1 MERVAFLVE
10 ETNER
15 LRCLLNPETLVLRR
29 TAGVRPRQ
37 STAGQVI
44 GVGLADD
51 PLLYTGGG
59 RTELDLD
66 LLFDV
71 TLPGS
76 SVTSEDV
83 RDLTAPLWRL
93 AENNQAAAG
102 ASRPPLVRLIWGKSW
117 NIPGIVVAVAERLEH
132 FTAAGVPRR
141 SWLRLRLLR
150 VEAPTAPA
158 AAVAAATNLGL
169 QANNATFATL
179 GAVRVHERLGG
190 SDRSNTAVE
199 ISLAAS
205 LVTAGDII
213 GAALLE
219 TPAVAFLLATGR
231 RIVDEAAGAIGKVTD
246 WITSAGDSPALAAL
260 RAGLS
265 TIGSA
270 AQHVMAA
277 VSSRASE
284 LQKRVVA
291 EIGAAAA
298 RIAATARALSIR
310 LAALT
315 APAREA
321 IGAALQAALA
331 NIRPLARALPQA
343 AAVIAAAVRA
353 RAARLM
359 AAALPVLEGARD
371 AAGRALQRAGSFLS
385 ESAGR
390 AGDAIRTAMDTIGQ
404 AIQGLRQSGSTS
416 LLPRVQA
423 ALAQAADSV
432 TALWA
437 DGSSR
442 ARRAARAIEKAIVAM
457 TNGLKNMLE
466 AGDAVA
472 LVAGETLRQPIT
484 ASATA
489 LAVAVAGWTAGD
501 AAAAGSVADAGQD
514 LAAAVEALQPAPE
527 DGTFQSLLA
536 PAAQIT
542 AALEQMPQAPPAQVA
557 GQIKPA
563 LAALEEAL
571 DHLKAT
577 EDQAAQAVLSAALA
591 AAPGTASTVE
601 TPGVAAGVA
610 PDEPPGLLPQPAAA
624 ATRAVDFGERLDQL
638 SYRYLGDA
646 AFWRALAEFNGITDP
661 LHLGEGLV
669 LRIPSSARGGVS

>member
-1 MERVAFLVE
+1 
-10 ETNER
+10 
-15 LRCLLNPETLVLRR
+15 
-29 TAGVRPRQ
+29 
-37 STAGQVI
+37 
-44 GVGLADD
+44 
-51 PLLYTGGG
+51 
-59 RTELDLD
+59 
-66 LLFDV
+66 
-71 TLPGS
+71 
-76 SVTSEDV
+76 
-83 RDLTAPLWRL
+83 
-93 AENNQAAAG
+93 
-102 ASRPPLVRLIWGKSW
+102 LIWGKSW

-150 VEAPTAPA
+150 VEAPTVPA
-158 AAVAAATNLGL
+158 ATAAPPTNWGL
-169 QANNATFATL
+169 QAANATFATP

-190 SDRSNTAVE
+190 SDRSNSTVE

-219 TPAVAFLLATGR
+219 TPAVALLLAAGR
-231 RIVDEAAGAIGKVTD
+231 RIVDEAAGAIGKVAD
-246 WITSAGDSPALAAL
+246 WITSAGDSPALAAI

-265 TIGSA
+265 TMGSA
-270 AQHVMAA
+270 AQRVLTV
-277 VSSRASE
+277 VSSRVSE

-321 IGAALQAALA
+321 IGAALEAALA

-353 RAARLM
+353 RAARLL
-359 AAALPVLEGARD
+359 AAALPVLEAGRD

-385 ESAGR
+385 EAAGR
-390 AGDAIRTAMDTIGQ
+390 AGDAIRAAMETIGQ

-416 LLPRVQA
+416 VLPRVQA
-423 ALAQAADSV
+423 ALAQVAGAV

-442 ARRAARAIEKAIVAM
+442 ARRAARAVEKTVVAM

-466 AGDAVA
+466 AGEAVT
-472 LVAGETLRQPIT
+472 LVAGEALRQPIT
-484 ASATA
+484 SSATA
-489 LAVAVAGWTAGD
+489 LDAAVAGWTAGN
-501 AAAAGSVADAGQD
+501 ASAAGSAADAGQD
-514 LAAAVEALQPAPE
+514 LVAAVEALQPAP
-527 DGTFQSLLA
+527 DDRTSQSLLA
-536 PAAQIT
+536 PAAQIA
-542 AALEQMPQAPPAQVA
+542 AALEQMPHAPPAQVA

-563 LAALEEAL
+563 LAALQDAL
-571 DHLKAT
+571 DHLNAT
-577 EDQAAQAVLSAALA
+577 EDQAAQALLSAALA
-591 AAPGTASTVE
+591 AAPGSAATVE
-601 TPGVAAGVA
+601 TPGVAA

-624 ATRAVDFGERLDQL
+624 TRAIDFGERLDQL
-638 SYRYLGDA
+638 SHRYLGDA
-646 AFWRALAEFNGITDP
+646 AFWRALAEFNGIADP
-661 LHLGEGLV
+661 LHLGEGLA
-669 LRIPSSARGGVS
+669 LRIPSSARGGAR

>member
-1 MERVAFLVE
+1 VERVAFLVE

-37 STAGQVI
+37 SSAGQVT

-59 RTELDLD
+59 RTEMDLD

-83 RDLTAPLWRL
+83 RDLTAPLWQL
-93 AENNQAAAG
+93 AENSQATSG

-117 NIPGIVVAVAERLEH
+117 NIPGIVVTVAERLEY

-150 VEAPTAPA
+150 VEAPTVPA
-158 AAVAAATNLGL
+158 AAVAPATNVGL
-169 QANNATFATL
+169 QAANATFATP

-190 SDRSNTAVE
+190 SDRSNTTVE

-219 TPAVAFLLATGR
+219 TPAVALLLAAGR
-231 RIVDEAAGAIGKVTD
+231 RIVDEAAGAIGKVAD
-246 WITSAGDSPALAAL
+246 WITSAGDSPALAAI

-265 TIGSA
+265 TMGSA
-270 AQHVMAA
+270 AQRVLTV
-277 VSSRASE
+277 VSSRVSE

-298 RIAATARALSIR
+298 RMAATARALSMR

-315 APAREA
+315 APARAA
-321 IGAALQAALA
+321 IGAALEAALA

-359 AAALPVLEGARD
+359 AAAMPVLEAGRD

-385 ESAGR
+385 EAGAR
-390 AGDAIRTAMDTIGQ
+390 AGDAIRTAMETVGQ
-404 AIQGLRQSGSTS
+404 AIQELRQSGSTS
-416 LLPRVQA
+416 VLPRVQA
-423 ALAQAADSV
+423 ALAQVAGAV

-442 ARRAARAIEKAIVAM
+442 AARAARAVEKTIVAM

-466 AGDAVA
+466 AGEAVA
-472 LVAGETLRQPIT
+472 LVAGDALRQPIT
-484 ASATA
+484 ASAAA
-489 LAVAVAGWTAGD
+489 LDAAIAGWTAGD
-501 AAAAGSVADAGQD
+501 AAAAGSAADAGQD

-527 DGTFQSLLA
+527 DGTFQPLLA
-536 PAAQIT
+536 PAAQIA

-563 LAALEEAL
+563 LAALQDAL

-577 EDQAAQAVLSAALA
+577 EDQAAQAVLGAALA
-591 AAPGTASTVE
+591 AAPGTAPTVE
-601 TPGVAAGVA
+601 TPGVAA
-610 PDEPPGLLPQPAAA
+610 PDEPPGPLPQPAAA

-638 SYRYLGDA
+638 SYHYLGDA
-646 AFWRALAEFNGITDP
+646 AYWRALAEFNAIADP

>member
-37 STAGQVI
+37 STSGQVT
-44 GVGLADD
+44 GLGLADD

-93 AENNQAAAG
+93 AENSQATAG

-150 VEAPTAPA
+150 VEAPTVPA
-158 AAVAAATNLGL
+158 ATAAPPTNWGL
-169 QANNATFATL
+169 QAANATFATPS
-179 GAVRVHERLGG
+179 AVRVHERLGG
-190 SDRSNTAVE
+190 SDRSNNTTVE

-219 TPAVAFLLATGR
+219 TPAVALLLAAGR
-231 RIVDEAAGAIGKVTD
+231 RIVDEAAGAIGKVAD
-246 WITSAGDSPALAAL
+246 WITSAGDSPALAAI

-265 TIGSA
+265 TMGSA
-270 AQHVMAA
+270 AQRVLTV
-277 VSSRASE
+277 VSSRVSE

-321 IGAALQAALA
+321 IGAALEAALA

-353 RAARLM
+353 RAARLL
-359 AAALPVLEGARD
+359 AAALPVLEAGRD

-385 ESAGR
+385 EAAGR
-390 AGDAIRTAMDTIGQ
+390 AGDAIRTAMETIGQ

-416 LLPRVQA
+416 VLPRVQA
-423 ALAQAADSV
+423 ALAQVAGAV

-442 ARRAARAIEKAIVAM
+442 ARRAARAVEKTVVAM

-466 AGDAVA
+466 AGEAVA
-472 LVAGETLRQPIT
+472 LVAGEALRQPIT
-484 ASATA
+484 SSATA
-489 LAVAVAGWTAGD
+489 LDAAVAGWTAGNASD
-501 AAAAGSVADAGQD
+501 AGSAADAGQD
-514 LAAAVEALQPAPE
+514 LVAAVEALQPAP
-527 DGTFQSLLA
+527 DDRTSQSLLA
-536 PAAQIT
+536 PAAQIA
-542 AALEQMPQAPPAQVA
+542 AALEQMPHAPPAQVA

-563 LAALEEAL
+563 LAALQDAL
-571 DHLKAT
+571 DHLNAT
-577 EDQAAQAVLSAALA
+577 EDQAAQALLSAALA
-591 AAPGTASTVE
+591 AAPGSAATVE
-601 TPGVAAGVA
+601 TPGVAA

-624 ATRAVDFGERLDQL
+624 TRAIDFGERLDQL
-638 SYRYLGDA
+638 SHRYLGDA
-646 AFWRALAEFNGITDP
+646 AFWRALAEFNGIADP
-661 LHLGEGLV
+661 LHLGEGLT
-669 LRIPSSARGGVS
+669 LRIPSSARGGAR